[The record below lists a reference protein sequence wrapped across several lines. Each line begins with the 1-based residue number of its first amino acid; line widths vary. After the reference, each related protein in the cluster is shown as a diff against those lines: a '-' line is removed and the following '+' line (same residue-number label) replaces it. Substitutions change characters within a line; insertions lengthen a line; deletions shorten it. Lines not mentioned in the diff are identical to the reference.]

1 MRSAQPP
8 PPRIHR
14 AARTEDVVRALL
26 NRWLLRRGWRP
37 QVLPFAGYGSAAG
50 TDGGTDGWVRL
61 LRRGPLTPAGAS
73 RLPPRGGAP
82 RRNPA
87 AVRGWRRFLSAPAP
101 GVPVTVD
108 VGGRRH
114 EVASGRD

>member
-1 MRSAQPP
+1 MRSVQPP

-14 AARTEDVVRALL
+14 AARTEDVVRSLL

-37 QVLPFAGYGSAAG
+37 QVLPFAGYGLADGAA
-50 TDGGTDGWVRL
+50 DGEQGWVRL
-61 LRRGPLTPAGAS
+61 LGRVLLTPPATG
-73 RLPPRGGAP
+73 

-101 GVPVTVD
+101 GVPVTV
-108 VGGRRH
+108 
-114 EVASGRD
+114 E